1 MGLEGRGGDIQG
13 FSFLCKVRNI
23 STAGNEDGKR
33 NVGGFKRK
41 AVELLTKKM

>member
-1 MGLEGRGGDIQG
+1 MEIFR

-33 NVGGFKRK
+33 NVGGIQEKSCGI
-41 AVELLTKKM
+41 AN